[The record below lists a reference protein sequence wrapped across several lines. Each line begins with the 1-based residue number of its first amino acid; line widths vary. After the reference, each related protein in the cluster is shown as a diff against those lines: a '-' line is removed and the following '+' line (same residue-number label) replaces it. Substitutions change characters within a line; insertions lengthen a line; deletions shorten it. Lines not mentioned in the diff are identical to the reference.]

1 MEKKTDNNNNNN
13 VILTDIDPEN
23 ITVVENLDLNALFNL
38 SYNFDLL
45 KGIISTILKNQETLK
60 KQIETEK
67 RKNDEQNRSIENLKS
82 SILSIKENYTTNELF
97 KGAKFQIDNVN
108 NKIDQI
114 HDQISQMVFGIEKS
128 KKKYIFKYYY

>member
-1 MEKKTDNNNNNN
+1 MEKKTDNNNNN
-13 VILTDIDPEN
+13 VILTDLDPEN

-60 KQIETEK
+60 KQIEIER
-67 RKNDEQNRSIENLKS
+67 RKNDEQNRSIENLKN
-82 SILSIKENYTTNELF
+82 SISSIKENYTTNEIF
-97 KGAKFQIDNVN
+97 TGAKFQIDNVN
-108 NKIDQI
+108 KKIDQI
-114 HDQISQMVFGIEKS
+114 HDKISQMVFGIEKS

>member
-1 MEKKTDNNNNNN
+1 MEKKTDNNNNN
-13 VILTDIDPEN
+13 VILTDIEPEN
-23 ITVVENLDLNALFNL
+23 ITIVENLDLNALFNL

-60 KQIETEK
+60 NQIETEK
-67 RKNDEQNRSIENLKS
+67 KKNDEQNRSIENLKS

-97 KGAKFQIDNVN
+97 TGAKIQIDNAN

-114 HDQISQMVFGIEKS
+114 TDKISQMVFGIEKS
-128 KKKYIFKYYY
+128 KKIFI